1 VTDSYSPEPKR
12 GRPTN
17 AEREARATRSEE
29 VQQRR
34 RRRESLGYDRELKL
48 HVPEIDKDPN
58 KVYRWVNARDGRMRR
73 LTKED
78 DWDVVSGF
86 SGDDPAKNVS
96 EGTVTTRVAD
106 QFTGENMV
114 LLSKPKEFFEEDKRA
129 KLAKLKALDETMKA
143 GPAPSADGISN
154 SDNVYVPGGRNQ
166 ISHG

>member
-17 AEREARATRSEE
+17 AEREARTTRSEE

-48 HVPEIDKDPN
+48 HVPEADKDPN

-96 EGTVTTRVAD
+96 
-106 QFTGENMV
+106 
-114 LLSKPKEFFEEDKRA
+114 DKRA